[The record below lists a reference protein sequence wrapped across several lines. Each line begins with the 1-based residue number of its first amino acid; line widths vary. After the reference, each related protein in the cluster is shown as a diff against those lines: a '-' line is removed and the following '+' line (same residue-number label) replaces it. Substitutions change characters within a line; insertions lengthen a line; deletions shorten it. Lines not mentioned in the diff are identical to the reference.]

1 MNKFQQVIRNRAIV
15 EFKER
20 NPDTTLYDISNHF
33 SLSFQRIAQ
42 VLKDKGNHDQPVALR
57 WEV

>member
-57 WEV
+57 